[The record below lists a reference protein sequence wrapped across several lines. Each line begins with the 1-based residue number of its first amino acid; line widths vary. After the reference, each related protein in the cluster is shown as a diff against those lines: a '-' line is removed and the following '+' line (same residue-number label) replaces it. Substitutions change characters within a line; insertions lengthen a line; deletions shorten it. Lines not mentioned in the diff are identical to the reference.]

1 MRRFSSSDNSGQCRR
16 CAALNSKDSV
26 MTAKVGMS
34 VLHEYLMNGPG
45 DQESE
50 RNSACFGISGRTASA
65 MRRTALA
72 GVIRSEPSQNACSN
86 GMTRV
91 RTTASSSWMPTR
103 YPVLRSGVPMHSTV
117 TSWCAVN
124 PSDGGI
130 PAKPFRRVRV
140 ASFSFT
146 SRAFGNGIPTRTV
159 RWSAIDSGAGNVLK
173 VGESDATKGG
183 ARRLFSL
190 QYACHEPP
198 EGLGV
203 SLPPP
208 GLFHLVDA
216 FIGAVAVRRPRR
228 NDPRA
233 GI

>member
-1 MRRFSSSDNSGQCRR
+1 
-16 CAALNSKDSV
+16 
-26 MTAKVGMS
+26 MS
-34 VLHEYLMNGPG
+34 FLHEYVTNGPG

-50 RNSACFGISGRTASA
+50 RNSACFGMAGTTASD

-72 GVIRSEPSQNACSN
+72 GVMRSVPSQNACSS
-86 GMTRV
+86 GRARV

-103 YPVLRSGVPMHSTV
+103 YPVSRSGVPTHSMV
-117 TSWCAVN
+117 TSWCAVK

-130 PAKPFRRVRV
+130 PAKPFRRVCV

-146 SRAFGNGIPTRTV
+146 TRGFGNGIPTRTV
-159 RWSAIDSGAGNVLK
+159 RWSAIDSDAGNVLK
-173 VGESDATKGG
+173 VWESDATKVG
-183 ARRLFSL
+183 ATPLFSL
-190 QYACHEPP
+190 QYGCHEPP

-216 FIGAVAVRRPRR
+216 FLCAASVRRAPGNKPLPGVRLRNLVRAAALIRR
-228 NDPRA
+228 
-233 GI
+233 